1 MQISAIMSVRGN
13 EVKPLQLEASV
24 DGPPLPSP
32 RSVPLTN
39 TDTHTGTNTPLYH
52 SAIFPAP
59 SCFSECTLTDIK
71 TLMHTHEKKKQLFSD
86 LFSMYKSQIVREM
99 VSLGALG
106 SHTSRPAK
114 QENANGGFYL
124 SFLRWSLCVCRYF
137 HFICTHTHYESHWE
151 QTNGYST
158 AEVLSVGDSLAFIWI
173 TWQPIWIAQGHS
185 FLRRDLAIQIPTQC
199 CNSFSSGSEEACQS
213 QNGIIKR
220 APGQKIMLY
229 RQNVKI
235 WKRPAWLLFQPEQT
249 CSWKGAKAPNVFM
262 FVCFSGFYSAVMC
275 SLFLSTFN

>member
-1 MQISAIMSVRGN
+1 MQISAILSVRGN

-137 HFICTHTHYESHWE
+137 HFICTHT
-151 QTNGYST
+151 
-158 AEVLSVGDSLAFIWI
+158 LWI
-173 TWQPIWIAQGHS
+173 TLRANQRLQHRWGVECRWLTCLHMNHMTAYLNRSRPLIPETWFGHS
-185 FLRRDLAIQIPTQC
+185 DPNT
-199 CNSFSSGSEEACQS
+199 
-213 QNGIIKR
+213 
-220 APGQKIMLY
+220 ML
-229 RQNVKI
+229 
-235 WKRPAWLLFQPEQT
+235 
-249 CSWKGAKAPNVFM
+249 
-262 FVCFSGFYSAVMC
+262 
-275 SLFLSTFN
+275 